1 MDKRQVRT
9 NDYLKKGITTLLNEV
24 DYSDITIQQLA
35 NASNINRSTFY
46 LHYKSKD
53 QFLNSMIEDTIYE
66 MIEYVKKGNTKED
79 EIFNTEFKISFYRL
93 LEYIEMNFDF
103 VKVLIQNMNTTYF
116 RALLVE
122 KVREHIYYPLLE
134 KNNVELDFE
143 KDIILNCTIHGH
155 IGVIERW
162 MNSEMHYSSHYIA
175 NILVNIAKNSTHE
188 LLNIQSEIE

>member
-66 MIEYVKKGNTKED
+66 MIEYVKKGNTKE
-79 EIFNTEFKISFYRL
+79 
-93 LEYIEMNFDF
+93 
-103 VKVLIQNMNTTYF
+103 
-116 RALLVE
+116 VE
-122 KVREHIYYPLLE
+122 
-134 KNNVELDFE
+134 
-143 KDIILNCTIHGH
+143 
-155 IGVIERW
+155 
-162 MNSEMHYSSHYIA
+162 
-175 NILVNIAKNSTHE
+175 
-188 LLNIQSEIE
+188 

>member
-1 MDKRQVRT
+1 MDKRQIRT
-9 NDYLKKGITTLLNEV
+9 NDYLKKGITKLLNEV

-66 MIEYVKKGNTKED
+66 MIEYVKKGEAKGD

-143 KDIILNCTIHGH
+143 KDIILNYTIHGH

-175 NILVNIAKNSTHE
+175 NILVNISKNSTHE